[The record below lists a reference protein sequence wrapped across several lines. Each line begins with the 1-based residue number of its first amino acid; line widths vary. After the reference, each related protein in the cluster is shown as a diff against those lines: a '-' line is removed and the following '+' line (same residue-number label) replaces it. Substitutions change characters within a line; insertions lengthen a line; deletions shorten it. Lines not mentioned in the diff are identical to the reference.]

1 MKLSTTSLYITVLLT
16 YCFSCNIRDADS
28 NYSAAIKNSE
38 RLLDSI
44 RVAQNIPGIDAAVAI
59 DGKIVWS
66 KGFGFA
72 DLENEVKVIPGVTR
86 FRIGSVSKPLTSAA
100 LGKLI
105 DAGKIDL
112 NESLYSYLPD
122 FPHKKYPITLKQ
134 IGGHIAG
141 IRHYRGNEFLMN
153 ARFNSVTS
161 SLSIFKDDSLLFEP
175 GTNYSYSSYGFNL
188 LSAVIEKASGEA
200 FLPFI
205 QREVFSALGMNN
217 TCPDFYDS
225 IIVHRTSFYALDSA
239 YNVINAPAVDNSYK
253 WAGGGFL
260 STTTDLIK
268 FGEAHMTS
276 GFLSATTLNTF
287 TTSQVLANGD
297 STSYGIGWRT
307 YHHDGFQGF
316 GHTGG
321 SVGGITAFRVYP
333 TEKMVLVL
341 LSNSSDTKYGNVG
354 DQIVKQFL
362 GAKP

>member
-1 MKLSTTSLYITVLLT
+1 MKLPILPATISLLIV
-16 YCFSCNIRDADS
+16 CFGCNTQVDS
-28 NYSAAIKNSE
+28 KYRSAIDKSE
-38 RLLDSI
+38 QLLDSI
-44 RVAQNIPGIDAAVAI
+44 RLAQEVPGIDAAVAI
-59 DGKIVWS
+59 DGKIIWS

-72 DLENEVKVIPGVTR
+72 DLEHEVKVIPGVTR
-86 FRIGSVSKPLTSAA
+86 FRIGSVSKPLTAA
-100 LGKLI
+100 AMGKLM

-112 NESLYSYLPD
+112 NESVYTYLPD
-122 FPHKKYPITLKQ
+122 FPRKKYPITLKQ

-153 ARFNSVTS
+153 KRFNSVTS

-205 QREVFSALGMNN
+205 QREVFSALDMNS

-225 IIVHRTSFYALDSA
+225 IIVHRTSFYELDSTQK
-239 YNVINAPAVDNSYK
+239 VINAPAVDNSYK

-268 FGEAHMTS
+268 FGEAHMAP
-276 GFLSATTLNTF
+276 GFLSAATLNTF

-297 STSYGIGWRT
+297 STSYGVGWRT
-307 YHHDGFQGF
+307 YRHDGLRGY

-321 SVGGITAFRVYP
+321 SVGGITAFRIYP
-333 TEKMVLVL
+333 NEKLILVL
-341 LSNSSDTKYGNVG
+341 LSNSSDTKYGTVG
-354 DQIVKQFL
+354 DQIVKLFL
-362 GAKP
+362 DSKSQ